1 MAEARESARTEEK
14 PPPNGDADSLGEVLR
29 TIMRKSNEGAN
40 YDLILDSVFSS
51 LRQAIPFDR
60 LTVAL
65 LDESGTSL
73 RTSWVKSLMPVKHLY
88 RDFRAPI
95 RGGSLE
101 SVVLEKMPRI
111 IDDLEDYAA
120 RHPESRLAPMAV
132 ADGIRSSLTL
142 PLVSGDKAI
151 GVVFFSSAEPGTYR
165 QQHVNAFSEVSEALA
180 VIIERGR
187 LRKFFDDNRMK
198 DRLLSMLLHDL
209 RSPLGV
215 IIGFLDLATHESWF
229 QNLDPSAKELFSAL
243 RRNSAAMT
251 ELLTELSEIMKLE
264 QPEMRIEAREVDLP
278 ELISDFCAEAE
289 VFAAQKDIVFVC
301 DLDRDLPKRARLDAG
316 RIRQVLL
323 NFLTNAVKFS
333 YPHTA
338 IRFEAMASSTEIRF
352 VMEDRG
358 QGIPAE
364 EIPKLFQWLGLTTT
378 RPTRNEGS
386 SGLGL
391 CISKRIVEAHG
402 GRIGV
407 ESEFHVGSRFWFTL
421 PLAPAAGASRPS
433 AD

>member
-1 MAEARESARTEEK
+1 MAEARERALTDDGS
-14 PPPNGDADSLGEVLR
+14 PPNGDADSLGEVLR
-29 TIMRKSNEGAN
+29 TIMRKSNEGAD
-40 YDLILDSVFSS
+40 YGLILDSVFSS

-65 LDESGTSL
+65 LDDSGTSL
-73 RTSWVKSLMPVKHLY
+73 RTSWVKSLMPVKHLH

-101 SVVLEKMPRI
+101 SVVLEKKPRI
-111 IDDLEDYAA
+111 IEDLEDYVT
-120 RHPESRLAPMAV
+120 RHPESRLAPLAV
-132 ADGIRSSLTL
+132 ADGVRSSLTL

-151 GVVFFSSAEPGTYR
+151 GVVFFSSAERGTYR
-165 QQHVNAFSEVSEALA
+165 QQHINAFSEVSEALA

-229 QNLDPSAKELFSAL
+229 RSLDPSAKELFGAL

-251 ELLTELSEIMKLE
+251 ELLTELSEVMKLE
-264 QPEMRIEAREVDLP
+264 QPEMRIDAHEVDLP
-278 ELISDFCAEAE
+278 GLISDFCAEAE

-301 DLDRDLPKRARLDAG
+301 DFDRQLPKRARLDAG

-333 YPHTA
+333 YPHTS
-338 IRFEAMASSTEIRF
+338 ILFEVKSSATEIRF
-352 VMEDRG
+352 VMEDHG

-364 EIPKLFQWLGLTTT
+364 EIPKLFHWLGLTTT

-407 ESEFHVGSRFWFTL
+407 ESEFHVGSRFWFSL
-421 PLAPAAGASRPS
+421 PLGPAAEPS
-433 AD
+433 GPLTG